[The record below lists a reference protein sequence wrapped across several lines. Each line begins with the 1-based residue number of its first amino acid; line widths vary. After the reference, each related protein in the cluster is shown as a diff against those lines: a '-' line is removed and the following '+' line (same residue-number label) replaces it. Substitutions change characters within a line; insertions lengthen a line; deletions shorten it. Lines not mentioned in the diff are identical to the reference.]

1 MKSRRENGREVFMK
15 NKIKWALLKD
25 NLIPKVEA
33 IFCIMLK
40 ICQDIYIFFLLGH
53 IHCYFRL

>member
-40 ICQDIYIFFLLGH
+40 ICQDIYIFF
-53 IHCYFRL
+53 C